1 MLKISEVKSDFRH
14 LTRHIQDTSL
24 ILVDTGGM
32 VEISSE
38 EAQVNA
44 DKYLKYVWFFL
55 SRGSC
60 FSCHEECVSGHVLPH
75 VTTDIFI

>member
-1 MLKISEVKSDFRH
+1 MARYVDKGKLFNPSKRMLKISEVKSDFRH

-44 DKYLKYVWFFL
+44 DKYLKYV
-55 SRGSC
+55 
-60 FSCHEECVSGHVLPH
+60 
-75 VTTDIFI
+75 